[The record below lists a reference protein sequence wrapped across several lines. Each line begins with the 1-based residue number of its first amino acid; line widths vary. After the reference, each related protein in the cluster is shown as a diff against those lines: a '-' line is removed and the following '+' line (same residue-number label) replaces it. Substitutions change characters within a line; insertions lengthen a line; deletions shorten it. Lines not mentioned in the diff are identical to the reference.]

1 MQIGFG
7 ILLEHEP
14 HNFIREYQ
22 LKFHHE
28 LSILPGRQNPHIT
41 FKSPFKV
48 HDIEAYVDYFD
59 QLARET
65 QPFEVKINGVG
76 DFDQKILFLDV
87 EENQATNSLHV
98 NVLKQMKDQFNIDP
112 DPLEGENMHF
122 HASIAELPTKDAFI
136 EAKEM
141 LENEA
146 PKFRFWVKE
155 FGIFYHLGGDHSWII
170 FRRMPIGGERMKK

>member
-14 HNFIREYQ
+14 HNFIREFQ
-22 LKFHHE
+22 LKFHHN

-59 QLARET
+59 SLARESL
-65 QPFEVKINGVG
+65 PFEVELNGVG
-76 DFDQKILFLDV
+76 DFDQKILFLEV
-87 EENQATNSLHV
+87 VENQTINNLHEK
-98 NVLKQMKDQFNIDP
+98 VLQQMKDQFNIDP
-112 DPLEGENMHF
+112 HPLEGENVHF
-122 HASIAELPTKDAFI
+122 HASIAAFSTKDAFL

-141 LENEA
+141 IENEA
-146 PKFRFWVKE
+146 QKFRFQVKE

-170 FRRMPIGGERMKK
+170 YRRMPIGG